1 MRVRERVQDN
11 NKTEVERAAGNQGS
25 HQLHVKPTGTVFL
38 EEMNVQEHSVGS
50 SPLTA
55 G

>member
-1 MRVRERVQDN
+1 MEGN
-11 NKTEVERAAGNQGS
+11 NKTEVERAVGNQES
-25 HQLHVKPTGTVFL
+25 HQLHVKPAGTVSL
-38 EEMNVQEHSVGS
+38 KEMNVQEHSMGS